1 MGGVQMPEDGQT
13 GFAISPVARVDGR
26 APHGAVTG
34 AWPWAMSGKG
44 TDTTVRV
51 MAATMM
57 FVDIRDFSALSE
69 QMTPAA
75 TLRLLDQYLQ
85 CMQSCVEIHGGRIE
99 VLVGDGLLVVFE
111 GRGPHGDHA
120 RGAVRAAQ
128 AILAALDHW
137 NCDRAA
143 EGKPRIDVGIGINT
157 AVIASG
163 HFRSLRSHTPRVAG
177 SGVNLAARLQAICG
191 YYGTSILIGEE
202 TRRSIK
208 REFPLR
214 LVDCVLLKGRRKPE
228 RIYEPVVDA
237 SGRSLADV
245 ISLLK
250 DYHEGLRHLGR
261 ARYAEAAE
269 AFERALVKH
278 PADGPSRVHLHRC
291 RCRKR
296 GGPSS
301 PVVPQENDEHACAH
315 EIEIVQCS
323 KSCCIL
329 SDSRYHQQDRSDG

>member
-1 MGGVQMPEDGQT
+1 MGGVHMSEDGQT
-13 GFAISPVARVDGR
+13 RFAVAPDARVDGR
-26 APHGAVTG
+26 VPPGATTG
-34 AWPWAMSGKG
+34 AWPWAASGRG
-44 TDTTVRV
+44 IETTVRV
-51 MAATMM
+51 LAATMM
-57 FVDIRDFSALSE
+57 FVDIRDFSTLSE

-85 CMQSCVEIHGGRIE
+85 CLQGCVEIHGGRVE

-137 NCDRAA
+137 NYERAA

-163 HFRSLRSHTPRVAG
+163 HFHSLRSHTPRIAG

-191 YYGTSILIGEE
+191 YYGASILIGEE
-202 TRRSIK
+202 TRRRIK

-214 LVDCVLLKGRRKPE
+214 LVDRVLLKGRRKPE

-261 ARYAEAAE
+261 ARYAEAAA
-269 AFERALVKH
+269 AFERGLAKH

-291 RCRKR
+291 RKLAA
-296 GGPSS
+296 PSA
-301 PVVPQENDEHACAH
+301 PVIPHETCDRACVH
-315 EIEIVQCS
+315 EIAIVQCS
-323 KSCCIL
+323 KSCCVL
-329 SDSRYHQQDRSDG
+329 SDSRYHQMDRSDG

>member
-1 MGGVQMPEDGQT
+1 MGGVHMSEDGQT
-13 GFAISPVARVDGR
+13 RFAVAPDARVDGR
-26 APHGAVTG
+26 VPPGATTG
-34 AWPWAMSGKG
+34 AWPWAASGRG
-44 TDTTVRV
+44 IETTVRV
-51 MAATMM
+51 LAATMM
-57 FVDIRDFSALSE
+57 FVDIRDFSTLSE

-85 CMQSCVEIHGGRIE
+85 CLQGCVEIHGGRVE

-137 NCDRAA
+137 NYERAA
-143 EGKPRIDVGIGINT
+143 EGKPQIDVGIGINT

-163 HFRSLRSHTPRVAG
+163 HFHSLRSHTPQIAG

-191 YYGTSILIGEE
+191 YYGASILIGEE
-202 TRRSIK
+202 TRRRIK

-214 LVDCVLLKGRRKPE
+214 LVDRVLLKGRRKPE

-261 ARYAEAAE
+261 ARYAEAAA
-269 AFERALVKH
+269 AFERGLAKH

-291 RCRKR
+291 RKR
-296 GGPSS
+296 TAPSS
-301 PVVPQENDEHACAH
+301 PVIPHETCDRACVH
-315 EIEIVQCS
+315 EIAIVQCS
-323 KSCCIL
+323 KSCCVL
-329 SDSRYHQQDRSDG
+329 SDSRYHQMDRSDG